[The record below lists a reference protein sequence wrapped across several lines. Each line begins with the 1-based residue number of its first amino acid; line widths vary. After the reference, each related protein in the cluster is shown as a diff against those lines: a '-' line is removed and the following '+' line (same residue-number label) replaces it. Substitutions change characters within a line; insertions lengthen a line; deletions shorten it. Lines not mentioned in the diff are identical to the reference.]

1 MQNIYEPKFT
11 SFDIVPCS
19 IFDFPTALTVLTLET
34 VYTLIKDTLLC
45 FAGLVDLTCAKF
57 DSSLFL
63 VIEELF
69 CKCLDT
75 TRQGKQRI
83 EKHLQTIPLFSKI
96 MSVRNVKMIKNKNK
110 TPVVKAK
117 MELPN
122 LFLNKASLLSYIFP
136 SSFASSSLIPMKL
149 QLTTPL

>member
-1 MQNIYEPKFT
+1 M
-11 SFDIVPCS
+11 
-19 IFDFPTALTVLTLET
+19 
-34 VYTLIKDTLLC
+34 LC
-45 FAGLVDLTCAKF
+45 FADLVDLTCAKF
-57 DSSLFL
+57 DSSLFS

-69 CKCLDT
+69 CRCLDT
-75 TRQGKQRI
+75 AGQGEQRI
-83 EKHLQTIPLFSKI
+83 EKHLEKMLLFSKI

-122 LFLNKASLLSYIFP
+122 LLLNKASLFSYIF
-136 SSFASSSLIPMKL
+136 ASPSLIPMKF